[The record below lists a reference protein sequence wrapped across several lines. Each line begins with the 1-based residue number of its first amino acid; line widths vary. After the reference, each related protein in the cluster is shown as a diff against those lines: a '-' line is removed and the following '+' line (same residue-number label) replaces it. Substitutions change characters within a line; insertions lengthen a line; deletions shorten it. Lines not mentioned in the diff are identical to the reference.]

1 MGVGET
7 ERQTDRETER
17 KKGREMISLHWGGIL
32 TERALSKFPDEP
44 TEITDSE
51 ESQTFLNR
59 ILWQNMENRE
69 SISCFI
75 HVLGCANIG

>member
-1 MGVGET
+1 MCYLRP
-7 ERQTDRETER
+7 ERLLPLPWA
-17 KKGREMISLHWGGIL
+17 GAL
-32 TERALSKFPDEP
+32 TGRALSKFPEEP
-44 TEITDSE
+44 TEMTDSE

-75 HVLGCANIG
+75 HVLGFANIG

>member
-1 MGVGET
+1 MQVNVSSG
-7 ERQTDRETER
+7 
-17 KKGREMISLHWGGIL
+17 KKGMCYLRRERRLSLHWGGVL

-44 TEITDSE
+44 AEVTDRG

-69 SISCFI
+69 SISCFT
-75 HVLGCANIG
+75 HVLSCANIG